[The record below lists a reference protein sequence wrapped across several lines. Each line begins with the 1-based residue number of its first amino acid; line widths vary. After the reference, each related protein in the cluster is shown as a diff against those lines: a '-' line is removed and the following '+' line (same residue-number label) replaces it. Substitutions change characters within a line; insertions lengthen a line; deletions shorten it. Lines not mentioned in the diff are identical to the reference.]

1 MTTRL
6 KHGEKSAVS
15 LNTFPLLPGSS
26 SQPTKAS
33 GILIAPRLL
42 PSWANLI
49 SSMHVVEVE
58 AEMADVVQA
67 KPPGTRERMSS
78 GEIGGVA
85 VLTVRPLTESPAEL
99 SLRKDQLLPCGI
111 SSTAQREA

>member
-1 MTTRL
+1 
-6 KHGEKSAVS
+6 
-15 LNTFPLLPGSS
+15 
-26 SQPTKAS
+26 
-33 GILIAPRLL
+33 
-42 PSWANLI
+42 
-49 SSMHVVEVE
+49 MHVIEVE

-78 GEIGGVA
+78 REIA

-99 SLRKDQLLPCGI
+99 SLRKDQLLPCEIGSI